1 LEQIVGRAHSNKKG
15 DSVKIKILA
24 IVILGSIVN
33 PIALAQGTA
42 QQQASPSN
50 TTTGEIKAAGTPNC
64 LAKFTA
70 KPAIGD
76 SGICEGGGNIITTE
90 NLSVGAVSASV
101 SSAPGIAVRATSTT
115 TEGSTEWDA
124 FGASGVMGVLAET
137 SSPAG
142 AAIQGM
148 AYAPVGDPVGVFGRT
163 ASSDRGIGVRGQ
175 AVGNAGTGIGVLG
188 EALSSDGHAGVF
200 NHMAP
205 NGYPTAVLGYS
216 SSADGGEGVHGQTN
230 ATTGLGIGVNGI
242 TASFDGFGGSFTNY
256 AGGNILR
263 GVNNAAV
270 VFRVDGNS
278 TVFAN
283 GGFQPGGAD
292 FAESMAVSGDRSNY
306 LAGDVLVID
315 ASSD

>member
-1 LEQIVGRAHSNKKG
+1 LVKVSAEGKTTIWVTKLMQGSSSNEKG

-24 IVILGSIVN
+24 LVILGSVVSSM
-33 PIALAQGTA
+33 ALAQGTA

-70 KPAIGD
+70 KHTLGN
-76 SGICEGGGNIITTE
+76 SGFCEDGGNVTTTE

-101 SSAPGIAVRATSTT
+101 SSAPGIAVRATSAA
-115 TEGSTEWDA
+115 TEGSTELDA
-124 FGASGVMGVLAET
+124 FYASGIMGVLAET

-142 AAIQGM
+142 AAIEGM

-205 NGYPTAVLGYS
+205 SGYATAVLGYS

-230 ATTGLGIGVNGI
+230 ATISGGGGRYEQITRVNCSI
-242 TASFDGFGGSFTNY
+242 FGECWEPLSE
-256 AGGNILR
+256 R
-263 GVNNAAV
+263 
-270 VFRVDGNS
+270 R
-278 TVFAN
+278 
-283 GGFQPGGAD
+283 
-292 FAESMAVSGDRSNY
+292 
-306 LAGDVLVID
+306 
-315 ASSD
+315 